1 MKQSGEKSHHLVNLL
16 NRIGQSAIQEMRE
29 SEQLIFSMNMPS
41 KIVDR
46 KMLDNPL
53 TLIRELAID

>member
-1 MKQSGEKSHHLVNLL
+1 MKQSGEKSHHLVNFF
-16 NRIGQSAIQEMRE
+16 NRIGQAAIQEMKE

-53 TLIRELAID
+53 TLISELAID